1 MNFTVCAGHG
11 GSDPGAVFGKYK
23 ERDLMS
29 YLRNIVTIKL
39 QEKGHTVLNDG
50 KAWENLPLIAALP
63 LIGKSD
69 LAIELHVN
77 AGPATARGVE
87 SLSLGKLKA
96 ASQRISKAIAAQL
109 ETTVRGEAG
118 WRPQEQSARGRLAF
132 VNQGGIIVETFF
144 LTNDVEREAFL
155 SKQWLVAGAIANA
168 MIEAS
173 AGNA

>member
-11 GSDPGAVFGKYK
+11 GSDPGAVFGRHK
-23 ERDLMS
+23 ERDMMA

-50 KAWENLPLIAALP
+50 KNWDNLPLVAALP
-63 LIGKSD
+63 LIGKSA
-69 LAIELHVN
+69 LAVELHVN
-77 AGPATARGVE
+77 AGPPTAKGVE
-87 SLSLGKLKA
+87 SLSLPRLKR
-96 ASQRISKAIAAQL
+96 ASQRISAGIAAQL
-109 ETTVRGEAG
+109 GTVVRGEAG
-118 WRPQEQSARGRLAF
+118 WRPQEQSARGKLAF

-155 SKQWLVAGAIANA
+155 SKQWLVAEAIATA

-173 AGNA
+173 VSNA